1 MENELLK
8 RIEALEKEI
17 QDLKSVN
24 NLSLQVQKT
33 FEARGFLN
41 STELESIDPLSWD
54 SLNRIIPLSGNAED
68 IEVLEWPYRWAKLN
82 NAVADIDLY
91 VPVYG
96 KQNI

>member
-24 NLSLQVQKT
+24 NLSLQVQRT

-41 STELESIDPLSWD
+41 STQLESIDPLDWD
-54 SLNRIIPLSGNAED
+54 SLNRVIPLSGSAED
-68 IEVLEWPYRWAKLN
+68 ITVLEYPYRWAKLN
-82 NAVADIDLY
+82 NNQADIDLY
-91 VPVYG
+91 IPVYG